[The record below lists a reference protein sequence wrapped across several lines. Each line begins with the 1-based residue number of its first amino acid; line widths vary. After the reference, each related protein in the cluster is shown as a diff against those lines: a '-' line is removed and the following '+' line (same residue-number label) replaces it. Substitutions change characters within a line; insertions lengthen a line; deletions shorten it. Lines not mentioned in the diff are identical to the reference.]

1 MCKQVTL
8 IDFTLP
14 DLTVLGY
21 TLPMSTADEIVQACT
36 QMIARDGV
44 AKLSLRK
51 VAAQV
56 GIKAPSIY
64 EHFRSKDHLLSEVR
78 SRAATVLH
86 RSLLAHSKGNTP
98 REQLLGMAEGYQD
111 FARTQSALFALF
123 FTALPSDRTDLA
135 GDVSPDSPYAVL
147 LDCVRQV
154 LGDSSADAE
163 GLCFGVWALVHGAA
177 VLRQT
182 HLRKLA
188 HPVVAAA
195 THQALGAL
203 LDGWLA
209 RTAQPSVA

>member
-1 MCKQVTL
+1 M
-8 IDFTLP
+8 
-14 DLTVLGY
+14 LGY
-21 TLPMSTADEIVQACT
+21 TSSMSTADEIVHACT
-36 QMIARDGV
+36 QMVALDGV

-51 VAAQV
+51 VAAQI

-64 EHFRSKDHLLSEVR
+64 EHFGSKEILLSEVR
-78 SRAATVLH
+78 RLAETALH
-86 RSLLAHSKGNTP
+86 RSLVAHSKGDSP

-111 FARTQSALFALF
+111 FACKQPALFALF
-123 FTALPSDRTDLA
+123 FTALPSDRTNLA
-135 GDVSPDSPYAVL
+135 DDVSHDSPYAVL
-147 LDCVRQV
+147 LDCAQQI

-182 HLRKLA
+182 HLRNIA
-188 HPVVAAA
+188 DPVVTEA

-209 RTAQPSVA
+209 RTVPLPVASTGFAAS

>member
-1 MCKQVTL
+1 
-8 IDFTLP
+8 
-14 DLTVLGY
+14 
-21 TLPMSTADEIVQACT
+21 MSTADEIVQVCT
-36 QMIARDGV
+36 QMIACDGV

-78 SRAATVLH
+78 RRAATALH
-86 RSLLAHSKGNTP
+86 QALMAQSKGNTP

-111 FARTQSALFALF
+111 FACTQPALFALF
-123 FTALPSDRTDLA
+123 FAALPSDRINLA
-135 GDVSPDSPYAVL
+135 DNVSHDSPYAVL
-147 LDCVRQV
+147 LDCARRV

-182 HLRKLA
+182 HLRNFA
-188 HPVVAAA
+188 HPVVAEA
-195 THQALGAL
+195 TRQALGAL

-209 RTAQPSVA
+209 RTAPSPAAQTGFAVS